1 MYHATKITG
10 LATVMNVVLVTI
22 IQLARCPA
30 VQTAIHLH
38 AISQLASVFTAAVLD
53 GTEAR
58 AMAYAALIARTR
70 NVKI

>member
-10 LATVMNVVLVTI
+10 LATVMSVVLGTI
-22 IQLARCPA
+22 IQLARCLA
-30 VQTAIHLH
+30 VLTAIHLL

-53 GTEAR
+53 GTDAC
-58 AMAYAALIARTR
+58 AMAYVAQIARTR